1 MVKRLAQKVFGPAIL
16 VMYPDRQFYKTEI
29 ERISYEN
36 DQMREVNQKLKQSH
50 NTLQV
55 EFQTQFCSRKLSV
68 QTRFFNDMVHII
80 WTISYGLYDINL
92 VWVHFF
98 YFNWHSTWKG
108 QQALEKIASFA
119 SVISES
125 YNQDDAGDIQ
135 DIMKLASQ
143 MGNSLKTNVDGDDV

>member
-98 YFNWHSTWKG
+98 LF
-108 QQALEKIASFA
+108 
-119 SVISES
+119 
-125 YNQDDAGDIQ
+125 
-135 DIMKLASQ
+135 
-143 MGNSLKTNVDGDDV
+143 